1 MRLFCAF
8 AVCVLCVFL
17 VHGLALISLIQIM
30 SAVPSSSSYHI
41 AHTQLF
47 YLFLSFYL
55 SLIANRNS
63 FQLRLLGLFFF
74 FSFASLVSVHL
85 WRIFEFQS
93 IKKIVIWFIHDCALA
108 FQPLWAFIRYDFSS
122 AMAFQPFWLFNR
134 YGSSTF
140 SLQSVTVL
148 RNPLSSFCKS
158 IFCFFFL
165 KDFCQ

>member
-47 YLFLSFYL
+47 YLSYSLSF
-55 SLIANRNS
+55 SNCQSKLISTKIARVI
-63 FQLRLLGLFFF
+63 FFF

-93 IKKIVIWFIHDCALA
+93 IKKNCYLVYPWLRFGFSTALG
-108 FQPLWAFIRYDFSS
+108 FHPQ
-122 AMAFQPFWLFNR
+122 WLFNR
-134 YGSSTF
+134 FDFSTAMA
-140 SLQSVTVL
+140 LQPFHYNL
-148 RNPLSSFCKS
+148 
-158 IFCFFFL
+158 
-165 KDFCQ
+165 

>member
-74 FSFASLVSVHL
+74 LLFCIVCFCPLVADIWVSIDKKKLLFGLSMIAL
-85 WRIFEFQS
+85 WLFNRFG
-93 IKKIVIWFIHDCALA
+93 L
-108 FQPLWAFIRYDFSS
+108 SS
-122 AMAFQPFWLFNR
+122 AMAFHSLWLFICYGFSTVLTFQPLWLFNLFN
-134 YGSSTF
+134 TICNCTEK
-140 SLQSVTVL
+140 SVEL
-148 RNPLSSFCKS
+148 L
-158 IFCFFFL
+158 L
-165 KDFCQ
+165 